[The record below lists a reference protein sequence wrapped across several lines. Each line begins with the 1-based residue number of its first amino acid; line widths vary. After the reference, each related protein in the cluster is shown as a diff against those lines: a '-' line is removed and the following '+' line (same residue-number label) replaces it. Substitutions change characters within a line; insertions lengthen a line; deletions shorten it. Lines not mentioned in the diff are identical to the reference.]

1 MMDDS
6 ELVREAGR
14 ALEKAY
20 APYSNFRVGACVLT
34 PEGETYAA
42 CNVENSS
49 LGLTICAE
57 RAAIFAAVAAGH
69 TKIDKV
75 AVVGDSPTEPPL
87 PCGACLQVMSEFGV
101 RTVVVGTLGGPARP
115 YGLDE
120 LLPRPFRFRREA

>member
-1 MMDDS
+1 MDDI
-6 ELVREAGR
+6 ELVREAGQ

-20 APYSNFRVGACVLT
+20 APYSNFRVGACALT
-34 PEGETYAA
+34 PDGKTYAA

-69 TKIDKV
+69 TRIEKV
-75 AVVGDSPTEPPL
+75 AVVGESAAKPPL

-101 RTVVVGTLGGPARP
+101 GTVVVGTLGGPPRA
-115 YGLDE
+115 YGLAE
-120 LLPRPFRFRREA
+120 LLPRPFSL